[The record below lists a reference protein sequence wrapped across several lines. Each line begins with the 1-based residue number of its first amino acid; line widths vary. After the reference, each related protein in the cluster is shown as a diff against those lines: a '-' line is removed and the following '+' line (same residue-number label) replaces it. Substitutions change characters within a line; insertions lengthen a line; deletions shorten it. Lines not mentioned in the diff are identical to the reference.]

1 MSWRPLI
8 FGNRSANDQLRR
20 VIDRNR
26 FGLVLDR
33 LTTAMNRLG
42 DMPADATP
50 HAYQVGVVALL
61 YAATDVLDEMVIRPE
76 HKPVYDAIARAIDA
90 IESPS
95 DESAKRIATR
105 IAASAPEWEPVT
117 TLHGVAS
124 AATYLA
130 LTEAIRV
137 SDTFWMKGGR

>member
-1 MSWRPLI
+1 MTWQPII
-8 FGNRSANDQLRR
+8 FGNRAANDQLRR

-33 LTTAMNRLG
+33 LTVAMNRLLET
-42 DMPADATP
+42 PSTATP
-50 HAYQVGVVALL
+50 DACQVGVVALL
-61 YAATDVLDEMVIRPE
+61 YAANDVLDEMVVRPE

-90 IESPS
+90 IDSPS

-105 IAASAPEWEPVT
+105 IAEADPEWEPVT
-117 TLHGVAS
+117 HFHGVAS

>member
-1 MSWRPLI
+1 MTWQPII
-8 FGNRSANDQLRR
+8 FGNRAANDQLRR

-33 LTTAMNRLG
+33 LTVAMNRLLE
-42 DMPADATP
+42 MPSTATSN
-50 HAYQVGVVALL
+50 ACQVGVVALL
-61 YAATDVLDEMVIRPE
+61 YAANDVLDEMVVRPE

-105 IAASAPEWEPVT
+105 IADVDPEWEPVT
-117 TLHGVAS
+117 TFHGVAL

-130 LTEAIRV
+130 LIAALHV

>member
-1 MSWRPLI
+1 MTWQPII
-8 FGNRSANDQLRR
+8 FGNRAANDQLRR

-33 LTTAMNRLG
+33 LTVAMNRLLET
-42 DMPADATP
+42 PLTATP
-50 HAYQVGVVALL
+50 DACQVGVVALL
-61 YAATDVLDEMVIRPE
+61 YAANDVLDEMVVRLE

-105 IAASAPEWEPVT
+105 IAAAAPEWEPVT